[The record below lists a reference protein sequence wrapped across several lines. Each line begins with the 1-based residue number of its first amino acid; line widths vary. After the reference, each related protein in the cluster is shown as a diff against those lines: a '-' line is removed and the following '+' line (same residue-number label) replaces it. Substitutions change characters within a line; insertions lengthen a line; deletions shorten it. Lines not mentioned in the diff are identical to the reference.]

1 VSNKS
6 DSETLPDKPTKQW
19 YVYLLRCVDNSL
31 YTGVTTDPERRLKE
45 HNGEFKGKGKGKG
58 AKYTRARR
66 PVSLAI
72 AIPLLSK
79 VAVYQAEY
87 AIKRLSKR
95 EKESIVGMGLDHPL
109 FERWLE

>member
-1 VSNKS
+1 MSNTS

-45 HNGEFKGKGKGKG
+45 HNGEFKGKGKG
-58 AKYTRARR
+58 AKYTRTRR

-95 EKESIVGMGLDHPL
+95 EKETIVLLGLKHPL
-109 FERWLE
+109 FERWLD

>member
-1 VSNKS
+1 MSNKS
-6 DSETLPDKPTKQW
+6 ESDSQIDKATTQW
-19 YVYLLRCVDNSL
+19 YVYLLRCADNSL
-31 YTGVTTDPERRLKE
+31 YTGVTTDPERRVKE
-45 HNGEFKGKGKGKG
+45 HNGEFKGKG
-58 AKYTRARR
+58 AKYTRTRR

-95 EKESIVGMGLDHPL
+95 EKETIVLLG
-109 FERWLE
+109 

>member
-1 VSNKS
+1 MSNKS
-6 DSETLPDKPTKQW
+6 DSDTLPDKAITQW
-19 YVYLLRCVDNSL
+19 YVYLLRCADNSL

-45 HNGEFKGKGKGKG
+45 HNGKFKGKG
-58 AKYTRARR
+58 AKYTRTRR

-72 AIPLLSK
+72 AIPLPSK

-95 EKESIVGMGLDHPL
+95 EKESIVGMGLKHPL